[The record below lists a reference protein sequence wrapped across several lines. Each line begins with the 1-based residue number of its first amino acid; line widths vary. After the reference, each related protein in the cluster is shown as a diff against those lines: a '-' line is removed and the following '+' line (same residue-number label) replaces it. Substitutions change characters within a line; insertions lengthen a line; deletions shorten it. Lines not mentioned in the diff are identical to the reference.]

1 MNFTDFLLA
10 KLGLPSPGHQLCVA
24 FYYQQWKANYISAN
38 PALGVHALYDRVLD
52 LLRAKKIFP
61 DQIKEHG
68 PGFDYPLYFVCAALL
83 EGFTCMEDIEEI
95 VSRMANC
102 KYIFE
107 SPWSAA
113 FAETYSST
121 G

>member
-1 MNFTDFLLA
+1 MCGFLLSTMEGELHFS
-10 KLGLPSPGHQLCVA
+10 KPCPRCSCSVRP
-24 FYYQQWKANYISAN
+24 
-38 PALGVHALYDRVLD
+38 RLD

-95 VSRMANC
+95 VSRVANC